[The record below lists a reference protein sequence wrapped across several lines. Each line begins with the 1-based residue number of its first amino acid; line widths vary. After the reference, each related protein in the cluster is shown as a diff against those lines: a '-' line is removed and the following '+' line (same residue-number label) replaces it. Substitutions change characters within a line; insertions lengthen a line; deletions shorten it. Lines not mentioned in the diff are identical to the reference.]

1 DPGRGN
7 PRAFG
12 GQDALNEILA
22 THAGLVAAA
31 DEFATLVDA
40 DLAALLHGEL
50 RGTVEGYEALKQAAG
65 RVDFFDLLLRARDL
79 VRDDAGVRAV
89 LQDRFSHIFVDE
101 FQDTDPLQAEILL
114 LLASDDPAVT
124 DWREV
129 TPGPGKLF
137 VVGDPKQS
145 IYRFRRADGG
155 IYQVVKEQLG
165 RRGVA
170 CLNLRTSFRSVPNL
184 QALVNAAFA
193 PVMRED
199 RAALQAAYVSLA
211 PHRRTIT
218 DQPTLVALPFPRPYG
233 RMGLTKTGM
242 AASLP
247 SGVAAFVHWLLEDSG
262 WRVPERD
269 RPGEAVPVSARHVCL
284 LFRRFSSF

>member
-1 DPGRGN
+1 RPRRCTGRPSTAGWRPCWRIPGRASAARCAGARAGDRTKARGTAAAAPAGRGPAGVTCRPRGAAPRWTARRGSKISSAASTRWPRAWRRARTAATGSTASSGGCAASATPRLRDDLQISERVRGRDHDGVEAALVELARDRDFRDPGRGN

-50 RGTVEGYEALKQAAG
+50 RGTVERYEALKQAAG

-129 TPGPGKLF
+129 TPG
-137 VVGDPKQS
+137 
-145 IYRFRRADGG
+145 
-155 IYQVVKEQLG
+155 
-165 RRGVA
+165 
-170 CLNLRTSFRSVPNL
+170 
-184 QALVNAAFA
+184 
-193 PVMRED
+193 
-199 RAALQAAYVSLA
+199 
-211 PHRRTIT
+211 
-218 DQPTLVALPFPRPYG
+218 
-233 RMGLTKTGM
+233 
-242 AASLP
+242 
-247 SGVAAFVHWLLEDSG
+247 
-262 WRVPERD
+262 
-269 RPGEAVPVSARHVCL
+269 
-284 LFRRFSSF
+284 